1 MEIITNIITWVQ
13 QNWVNIASI
22 YAGIVT
28 VASIIVKMTPTL
40 KDDDT
45 LLAIIKW
52 VAKYLALNTNAPS
65 SDSRP
70 L

>member
-1 MEIITNIITWVQ
+1 MEIITGIIAWIQ
-13 QNWVNIASI
+13 ANWVNVAQI

-40 KDDDT
+40 KDDDA

-52 VAKYLALNTNAPS
+52 IAKYLALNTPTPE
-65 SDSRP
+65 DRP
-70 L
+70 I